1 MNFDNIKSALEN
13 EDQAPLVP
21 ESLATLKKSEMPIQ
35 QIRKTMKGEIITQLI
50 CIVIFFAAPSFMKLH
65 QFPRAVYYIFMFLT
79 ALMTMGYV
87 TKMIWF
93 LRKTGSIQGSTKETL
108 LLFIHDIQLTLEVY
122 KTAIIS
128 GSILLPISVTALLLG
143 STNFNENLFQK
154 WFLLDIGATRIILL
168 IFGYLITTF
177 FIYIITVKWAD
188 SLYVRHIDKLRN
200 ILNSLNE

>member
-13 EDQAPLVP
+13 EDHAPHVP
-21 ESLATLKKSEMPIQ
+21 ESLAILKKSEMPILR
-35 QIRKTMKGEIITQLI
+35 IRKTMKGEIITQLL
-50 CIVIFFAAPSFMKLH
+50 CIVIFFVAPSFMKLH

-79 ALMTMGYV
+79 ALMTLGYV

-93 LRKTGSIQGSTKETL
+93 LKKTESVQSSTKETI

-128 GSILLPISVTALLLG
+128 GSILLPISITALLLG
-143 STNFNENLFQK
+143 STNFDENLFQK
-154 WFLLDIGATRIILL
+154 WFLLDISVTGIISL

-177 FIYIITVKWAD
+177 FIYIITIKWAD
-188 SLYVRHIDKLRN
+188 NLYVRHIDKLKN
-200 ILNSLNE
+200 VLNSLNE